1 MTLTQN
7 EIIYSDILKELELL
21 YIIAPQNDNL
31 KTIEKA
37 AQHLKNNKKALLLI
51 KKWLQNIN
59 KNSQMIQE
67 EEEHMLSQY
76 IKEILT
82 SIPYNTK

>member
-1 MTLTQN
+1 
-7 EIIYSDILKELELL
+7 
-21 YIIAPQNDNL
+21 
-31 KTIEKA
+31 
-37 AQHLKNNKKALLLI
+37 
-51 KKWLQNIN
+51 
-59 KNSQMIQE
+59 MIQE

>member
-51 KKWLQNIN
+51 KK
-59 KNSQMIQE
+59 
-67 EEEHMLSQY
+67 
-76 IKEILT
+76 
-82 SIPYNTK
+82 